1 MKRLFSYL
9 AVFFITIFPA
19 TAQKV
24 ISIKIDGAISPGTAG
39 YIDRAIKKSAS
50 ENAEC
55 LIIHLNTPGGLLKST
70 RVIVSAI
77 LNSPVPVVVYVSPGG
92 AHAGSA
98 GVFIAMAAHL
108 AAMAPG
114 TNIGAAHPV
123 SSGGQMDTVMN
134 EKVTND
140 AMAFIRTIAERRSRN
155 VEWAVQAV
163 RTSVSITESE
173 ALKMNVINVVAA
185 NEKQLLQEIDGK
197 TVEVQDEKRTLNT
210 KNSTVTALDMQ
221 WYEKLLQLISDPDI
235 AYILFLLGF
244 YGLLFELY
252 SPGAIFPGVIGGI
265 SLILALYAMHTLPIN
280 YAAALLL
287 VFGLILFILEIK
299 ITSHGMLAIG
309 GVISLFLGSMMLI
322 RTDEEWD
329 ITGISL
335 GVIIPA
341 VITTA
346 LFFLVIV
353 TMGIRAQRLKTTTG
367 IEGMQGQ
374 TGVTIT
380 ALNPSGDVMVHGEI
394 WNARSATGQSIPV
407 GQKIRVVSLHN
418 FTVVVEAVEN

>member
-163 RTSVSITESE
+163 RNSVSITESE

-185 NEKQLLQEIDGK
+185 NENQLLQEIDGK
-197 TVEVQDEKRTLNT
+197 TGEVQDEKRTLNT

>member
-1 MKRLFSYL
+1 M
-9 AVFFITIFPA
+9 
-19 TAQKV
+19 
-24 ISIKIDGAISPGTAG
+24 
-39 YIDRAIKKSAS
+39 
-50 ENAEC
+50 
-55 LIIHLNTPGGLLKST
+55 
-70 RVIVSAI
+70 
-77 LNSPVPVVVYVSPGG
+77 YVSPGG

-163 RTSVSITESE
+163 RNSVSITESE

-185 NEKQLLQEIDGK
+185 NENQLLQEIDGK

>member
-24 ISIKIDGAISPGTAG
+24 ISIKIDGAISPVTAG

-163 RTSVSITESE
+163 RNSVSITESE

>member
-24 ISIKIDGAISPGTAG
+24 ISIKIYGAISQGTAG

-163 RTSVSITESE
+163 RNSVSITESE

>member
-39 YIDRAIKKSAS
+39 YFDRAIKKSAS

-163 RTSVSITESE
+163 RNSVSITESE

>member
-1 MKRLFSYL
+1 LFSYL
-9 AVFFITIFPA
+9 ALFFITILPA
-19 TAQKV
+19 AAHKF

-39 YIDRAIKKSAS
+39 YIDRAIKRSAS

-108 AAMAPG
+108 AAMSPG

-163 RTSVSITESE
+163 RNSVSITESE

-210 KNSTVTALDMQ
+210 KNAAVTALDMQ

-287 VFGLILFILEIK
+287 VFGIILFILEIK

-346 LFFLVIV
+346 LFFLVIIA
-353 TMGIRAQRLKTTTG
+353 MGIRAQRLKTTTG

-380 ALNPSGDVMVHGEI
+380 ALNPLGDVMVHGEI
-394 WNARSATGQSIPV
+394 WNARSATGQPIPV

>member
-163 RTSVSITESE
+163 RNSVSITESE

-394 WNARSATGQSIPV
+394 WKARSATGQSIPV

>member
-163 RTSVSITESE
+163 RNSVSITESE

-185 NEKQLLQEIDGK
+185 NENQLLQEIDGK

>member
-185 NEKQLLQEIDGK
+185 NENQLLQEIDGK

>member
-163 RTSVSITESE
+163 RNSVSITESE
-173 ALKMNVINVVAA
+173 ALKMNVITVVAA